1 MKTWIALRALLDSL
15 ESQTEYKNLDAS
27 SQRLLEWIAVRVQK
41 EAPLHIQEII
51 LKSEVASPATVHKL
65 LAILE
70 QESLISMSVD
80 VSDSRRRIVQITTQA
95 SRLFSKLDKGLETW
109 AKALSKDSAS
119 GGLGPQD
126 NHAPDLAV
134 VGGYPHINYNYKYGI
149 SLQVR
154 GLSWTPGS
162 CRPSG
167 ALG

>member
-41 EAPLHIQEII
+41 EMPLHIQEII

-70 QESLISMSVD
+70 QEGLISISVD

-95 SRLFSKLDKGLETW
+95 SRLFSKLDKGLEAW
-109 AKALSKDSAS
+109 AKALAKDSAS
-119 GGLGPQD
+119 GGG
-126 NHAPDLAV
+126 
-134 VGGYPHINYNYKYGI
+134 
-149 SLQVR
+149 SVR
-154 GLSWTPGS
+154 KITVRLT
-162 CRPSG
+162 
-167 ALG
+167 

>member
-70 QESLISMSVD
+70 QEGLISMSVD
-80 VSDSRRRIVQITTQA
+80 GSDNRRRIVQITTQS
-95 SRLFSKLDKGLETW
+95 SRLFSKLDKGLEAW
-109 AKALSKDSAS
+109 AKALAKDSAS
-119 GGLGPQD
+119 GGAQS
-126 NHAPDLAV
+126 A
-134 VGGYPHINYNYKYGI
+134 
-149 SLQVR
+149 R
-154 GLSWTPGS
+154 
-162 CRPSG
+162 
-167 ALG
+167 

>member
-70 QESLISMSVD
+70 QEGLISMSVD
-80 VSDSRRRIVQITTQA
+80 GSDSRRRIVQTTTQA
-95 SRLFSKLDKGLETW
+95 SRLFSKLDKGLEAW
-109 AKALSKDSAS
+109 AKALAK
-119 GGLGPQD
+119 
-126 NHAPDLAV
+126 DLAA
-134 VGGYPHINYNYKYGI
+134 GG
-149 SLQVR
+149 
-154 GLSWTPGS
+154 T
-162 CRPSG
+162 RP
-167 ALG
+167 AR

>member
-70 QESLISMSVD
+70 QEGLISMSVD
-80 VSDSRRRIVQITTQA
+80 GSDSRRRIVQITTQA
-95 SRLFSKLDKGLETW
+95 SRLFSKLDKGLEAW
-109 AKALSKDSAS
+109 AKALAKDSAS
-119 GGLGPQD
+119 GGG
-126 NHAPDLAV
+126 
-134 VGGYPHINYNYKYGI
+134 
-149 SLQVR
+149 SVR
-154 GLSWTPGS
+154 KITMRLT
-162 CRPSG
+162 
-167 ALG
+167 

>member
-65 LAILE
+65 LTILE
-70 QESLISMSVD
+70 QEGLISMSVD

-109 AKALSKDSAS
+109 AKALAKDSAT
-119 GGLGPQD
+119 GG
-126 NHAPDLAV
+126 ARSA
-134 VGGYPHINYNYKYGI
+134 
-149 SLQVR
+149 R
-154 GLSWTPGS
+154 
-162 CRPSG
+162 
-167 ALG
+167 